1 MAQYREKSLYESFP
15 ALRYVLYAITGLLL
29 AVLHVVFVRLISV
42 QGIAPDLLLVLTV
55 WIALSEGQFIAL
67 YAGFI
72 CGLLFDIVSADV
84 LGTNAL
90 AKTIAGFTA
99 GYFFRPTEIPKSLGG
114 IRLLLAVGLSSFIH
128 NLAYFF
134 FYVRPTEMSFT
145 GFFLQYGIATTLYT
159 VVVALFPMLIYR
171 STNLGRA

>member
-1 MAQYREKSLYESFP
+1 MAQYREKTLYESFP
-15 ALRYVLYAITGLLL
+15 ALRYVLYAITALLL
-29 AVLHVVFVRLISV
+29 SVMHVVFVRLISV
-42 QGIAPDLLLVLTV
+42 QGIAPDLFLVLDA
-55 WIALSEGQFIAL
+55 WIALAEGQFIAL

-72 CGLLFDIVSADV
+72 CGLLFDVVSADV

-90 AKTIAGFTA
+90 AKTMAGFTA
-99 GYFFRPTEIPKSLGG
+99 GFFFRHVEIPKSLGG
-114 IRLLLAVGLSSFIH
+114 MRLLLAVGVSSFIH

-159 VVVALFPMLIYR
+159 VVAALFPMLIYR
-171 STNLGRA
+171 STRLVR